1 MSLVLRPFSLIS
13 RRLLVTTVATLSFL
27 PRGVRVE
34 KFCST
39 GRGEGCDEMSKA
51 KLAAEEYQ
59 GGKYTSGDTIFGK
72 ILRKEIPADIIHED
86 DKVYILAI
94 MDKILKK
101 TMLIK
106 GWGTFLIYALT
117 HTHPNPVY

>member
-1 MSLVLRPFSLIS
+1 
-13 RRLLVTTVATLSFL
+13 
-27 PRGVRVE
+27 VE